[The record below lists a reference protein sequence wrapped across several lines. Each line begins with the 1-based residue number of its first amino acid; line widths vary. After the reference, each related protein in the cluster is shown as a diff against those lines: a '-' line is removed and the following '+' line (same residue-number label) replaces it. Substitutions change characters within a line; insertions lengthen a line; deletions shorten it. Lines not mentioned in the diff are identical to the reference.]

1 MDISSKKMSQ
11 SMAVEQHSLLV
22 MDDEELI
29 RDLTSDI
36 LGDLGYHV
44 QTCSNGDE
52 AIALYIEAKA
62 ADVPFFAVIMDLMIP
77 GGMGGI
83 EAAQHILRRDPQA
96 RLIVSSG
103 YPDDPVMADFAR
115 FGFCATIVKPY
126 SIDEI
131 SQVLK
136 ELL

>member
-1 MDISSKKMSQ
+1 
-11 SMAVEQHSLLV
+11 MATKADKPRSLLV

-29 RDLTSDI
+29 RELTSDI

-52 AIALYIEAKA
+52 AIALYIDAKT
-62 ADVPFFAVIMDLMIP
+62 ADVPFFAVIMDLTVP
-77 GGMGGI
+77 GGMGGK
-83 EAAQHILRRDPQA
+83 EAAQHILRINPQA

-103 YPDDPVMADFAR
+103 YPDDPVIADFAR

-126 SIDEI
+126 CIAELT
-131 SQVLK
+131 QVLK
-136 ELL
+136 RLLQIHRPL